1 MSQTTELSEEAT
13 TSTPTINPIKK
24 SLSITID
31 SDNNLNLNAHGTWS
45 LHEMLGSLVLVG
57 IDTYSNN
64 RKSDLISDKLDFI
77 INAVSAENNGMQF
90 KDVADKLIECA
101 NSLKSLN
108 G

>member
-31 SDNNLNLNAHGTWS
+31 SDNNLNLNAYGTWS
-45 LHEMLGSLVLVG
+45 LHEMIGSLVLVG
-57 IDTYSNN
+57 IDTYVNN
-64 RKSDLISDKLDFI
+64 RKDATIEDKLDVI
-77 INAVSAENNGMQF
+77 INSLAAENANHDF
-90 KDVADKLIECA
+90 NEVANKLADCA
-101 NSLKSLN
+101 NLLKGLN

>member
-31 SDNNLNLNAHGTWS
+31 SDNNLNLNAYGAGS
-45 LHEMLGSLVLVG
+45 LHEMIGSLVLVG
-57 IDTYSNN
+57 IDTYVNN
-64 RKSDLISDKLDFI
+64 RKDTTIENKLDII
-77 INAVSAENNGMQF
+77 INSLTAENDNHDF
-90 KDVADKLIECA
+90 KEVANKLADCA
-101 NSLKSLN
+101 NLLKGLN